1 MWIAV
6 AAIIV
11 VGGGVAVAASSG
23 GGDGSKPLLVTEAVR
38 RRDLRDEV
46 TVQGTLGR
54 VEQRTINAATS
65 SDVSRVYSKDG
76 ATLATDENIL
86 ALDGRASVTADG
98 SFPFFRKLDVG
109 AQGSDVLQLEQV
121 LEAAGFSP
129 GRVDTVYTTQTRFAL
144 AQWQA
149 AHDYPGAA
157 PQTTQSVNV
166 ALQQGSGYK
175 LGAENSVGATI
186 GPPAP
191 ARSAALGT
199 SDPSRLQS
207 STNAVMRRP
216 IEAAV
221 PIVAHSAVPAS
232 VRGAPPSTTL
242 TIQAVSAV
250 TAKGTAA
257 SFVVQA
263 NPATHPSLQFTV
275 SLGGTA
281 GANDVVTPSGPFTL
295 GTDVGSTTIQVQT
308 IQNNLVEPNKTL
320 VVSLD
325 EQRGLQR
332 RLTGVGDHDD
342 PVGDGSRAHHQRY
355 HDGRGRPDRDA
366 DDHRRPGAD
375 PGHPRQ
381 SQRRRQ
387 RGRRHRLPVL
397 LAGGVPRLG
406 SVVDD
411 DHGRDEGAAD
421 GRSRQAHRRVA
432 GAERRERVP
441 DRSRERR
448 DDHDP
453 GCVRHGRVPGG
464 HDPAEHGALSTRVRP
479 HNSSSVSTGR

>member
-23 GGDGSKPLLVTEAVR
+23 GGNGSKPLLVTEAVR

-54 VEQRTINAATS
+54 VEKRTINAASS
-65 SDVSRVYSKDG
+65 SDVSRVYPKDG
-76 ATLATDENIL
+76 ATLATGENIL
-86 ALDGRASVTADG
+86 ALDGRDSVTADG

-121 LEAAGFSP
+121 LQAAGFSP
-129 GRVDTVYTTQTRFAL
+129 GKVDTVYTTQTRFAL

-157 PQTTQSVNV
+157 PQTSQSVNV

-175 LGAENSVGATI
+175 LGAETSAGATI

-191 ARSAALGT
+191 ARPAAFGT
-199 SDPSRLQS
+199 PDPSRLQS

-216 IEAAV
+216 VDAAV
-221 PIVAHSAVPAS
+221 PIAARSSVPAS

-242 TIQAVSAV
+242 TIQAVAAV

-263 NPATHPSLQFTV
+263 NPSTHPSLQFTV

-281 GANDVVTPSGPFTL
+281 GANDVVTPGGPFTL

-308 IQNNLVEPNKTL
+308 IQNNLVEPDKTL
-320 VVSLD
+320 IVSLD
-325 EQRGLQR
+325 GSADYTVGSPGSATTTIQSATVPELSISGTTTVTAGQTAT
-332 RLTGVGDHDD
+332 LTITADQAPIQDIPVSLNVGGNAVADTDYQPFS
-342 PVGDGSRAHHQRY
+342 PVVFLGAGQSSTTITVTTKVPPAV
-355 HDGRGRPDRDA
+355 GPDK
-366 DDHRRPGAD
+366 H
-375 PGHPRQ
+375 
-381 SQRRRQ
+381 
-387 RGRRHRLPVL
+387 
-397 LAGGVPRLG
+397 
-406 SVVDD
+406 
-411 DHGRDEGAAD
+411 
-421 GRSRQAHRRVA
+421 HRRVV
-432 GAERRERVP
+432 GAERRQRVP

-453 GCVRHGRVPGG
+453 GGVRRRRDPRG
-464 HDPAEHGALSTRVRP
+464 HDPAEHGPGQRGHARAVHGRA
-479 HNSSSVSTGR
+479 STGR